1 MIRDFNRY
9 DVIKSSDVVE
19 ALSYKELILLEGL
32 LNKISRGR
40 IKLGKDPL
48 ECVVVESDWPEYEKV
63 WKMIEDRVD
72 DRWTFEKVK
81 RKFQEDSVG
90 GFFLRLGAI
99 AVGFTAAWVVG
110 GVFFH

>member
-9 DVIKSSDVVE
+9 IVVKNSHAKQ
-19 ALSYKELILLEGL
+19 ALTKEEHEQLYRLAMKTALWRR
-32 LNKISRGR
+32 ST
-40 IKLGKDPL
+40 GKDPF
-48 ECVVVESDWPEYEKV
+48 ECLVVEGDWPEYEKV

-81 RKFQEDSVG
+81 RKFREDSVG

-99 AVGFTAAWVVG
+99 AVGFTAAWVIG